1 MYASYDG
8 KIHKNIFWRYLA
20 KESILLKNIRRCIHF
35 QMSSLTAT
43 KGKALFNQA
52 SGHGSEQNEDDDF
65 DLEFSDSDSEEE
77 TKSNGGAMAFGAD
90 GAMTFGVVEETETE
104 AMAVKPF
111 IGAIFPP
118 SNFSTHANDTSTP
131 SASLTLEHVFG
142 YCKKSRFIIC
152 SFNSDTSKT
161 QLAFG
166 TY

>member
-1 MYASYDG
+1 
-8 KIHKNIFWRYLA
+8 
-20 KESILLKNIRRCIHF
+20 
-35 QMSSLTAT
+35 MSSLTAT

-142 YCKKSRFIIC
+142 YCKKSRFNL
-152 SFNSDTSKT
+152 F
-161 QLAFG
+161 F
-166 TY
+166 